1 MNSLRLPLMKTIQI
15 NGHKIEVVF
24 SQSTIS
30 KRVDEMAFEVAETN
44 PQKLLAIPVL
54 KGSFIFAAD
63 LLRSFHS
70 ADLLPEVDF
79 MMLSSYRDKTTS
91 SGQVEILRDIQTDV
105 TGRDVLL
112 IDDILESGRTL
123 AFAKDLLMARGANR
137 VMIAIL
143 LDKPNKR
150 AVDINADFCGFE
162 CPDKFVVG
170 YGMDMAHA
178 YRQLPFV
185 GAVIDVD

>member
-1 MNSLRLPLMKTIQI
+1 MKVIQI
-15 NGHKIEVVF
+15 NGHKIEILF
-24 SQSTIS
+24 SQSTIA
-30 KRVDEMAFEVAETN
+30 KRVDEMAFEVAETS
-44 PQKLLAIPVL
+44 PQNLLAIPVL

-70 ADLLPEVDF
+70 ADLLLEVDF

-105 TGRDVLL
+105 KGRDVLL

-123 AFAKDLLMARGANR
+123 AFAKDLLMARGASR

-143 LDKPNKR
+143 LDKPEKR
-150 AVDINADFCGFE
+150 AVDIQADFCGFE

-170 YGMDMAHA
+170 YGMDMSHA

-185 GAVIDVD
+185 GAVINAG

>member
-1 MNSLRLPLMKTIQI
+1 MKTIQI
-15 NGHKIEVVF
+15 NGHKIEVLF

-30 KRVDEMAFEVAETN
+30 KRVDEMAFEVAETK
-44 PQKLLAIPVL
+44 PQRLLAVPVL

-63 LLRSFHS
+63 LLRAFHS

-105 TGRDVLL
+105 KDRDVLL

-123 AFAKDLLMARGANR
+123 AFAKDLLIARGARR

-143 LDKPNKR
+143 LDKPKKR
-150 AVDINADFCGFE
+150 AIDIQAEFCGFE

-170 YGMDMAHA
+170 YGMDMGHA

-185 GAVIDVD
+185 GAVINAG

>member
-1 MNSLRLPLMKTIQI
+1 MKVIQL
-15 NGHKIEVVF
+15 NGHKIEVLF
-24 SQSTIS
+24 SQSTIA

-44 PQKLLAIPVL
+44 PQKLLAVPVL

-63 LLRSFHS
+63 LLRAFHS
-70 ADLLPEVDF
+70 ADLMPEVDF
-79 MMLSSYRDKTTS
+79 MMLSSYRDKTSS

-123 AFAKDLLMARGANR
+123 AFAKDLLIARGASR

-143 LDKPNKR
+143 LDKPRKR
-150 AVDINADFCGFE
+150 VVDIKAEFCGFE
-162 CPDKFVVG
+162 CPEKFVVG
-170 YGMDMAHA
+170 YGMDMGHA

-185 GAVIDVD
+185 GAVLDAQ